1 MNRSVQLITIDEGH
15 EDQRIDNFLLSQLK
29 GVPKSRIYR
38 ILRKGEVRV
47 NKKRIKPTYRLKMD
61 DVVRIPPIRVA
72 EEGVVP
78 IASDKFLKSLEQAIV
93 YEDDFL
99 LVLNKPSGLAVHGGS
114 GINLGVIELMR
125 QMRPDAKF
133 LELVHRLDRDTS
145 GCLMIAKKRSMLRSL
160 HDMLREGDIDKT
172 YCALLRGRWHGE
184 EKRVE
189 ARLQKN
195 TLQSGERMVRVH
207 IDGKTAHTTFY
218 PEQRFNSATFV
229 RIDLGTG
236 RTHQIRVHSQH
247 LKKPVAGDSKYGDMQ
262 FNEKMRELG
271 LRRMFLHAEELRFIH
286 PDTETTLVVQ
296 APLSD
301 DLKLILEKLKKSA

>member
-1 MNRSVQLITIDEGH
+1 MNKSVQFVTIDEGR
-15 EDQRIDNFLLSQLK
+15 EGQRIDNFLLTQLK

-47 NKKRIKPTYRLKMD
+47 NKKRIKQTYRLQVG

-78 IASDKFLKSLEQAIV
+78 QASQEFLNSIEQSFL
-93 YEDDFL
+93 YEDDYL
-99 LVLNKPSGLAVHGGS
+99 IVLNKPSGLAVHGGS
-114 GINLGVIELMR
+114 GINLGVIEILR
-125 QMRPDAKF
+125 QMRPDAPF

-160 HDMLREGDIDKT
+160 HDMLRDGEIDKT

-189 ARLQKN
+189 AHLQKN

-207 IDGKTAHTTFY
+207 VDGKSALTTFY
-218 PEQRFNSATFV
+218 PEHRFEDATFV

-236 RTHQIRVHSQH
+236 RTHQIRVHAQH
-247 LKKPVAGDSKYGDMQ
+247 IKKPVAGDEKYGDMQ
-262 FNEKMRELG
+262 FNEKMRERG
-271 LRRMFLHAEELRFIH
+271 LRRLFLHAEELRFLH
-286 PDTETTLVVQ
+286 PATEVTLAVQ
-296 APLSD
+296 APLGD
-301 DLKLILEKLKKSA
+301 ELIAVLEKMK